1 MSVATLDSLKD
12 KLATPSPAQNVAVS
26 MDTVAGF
33 ESMQRIAK
41 LFASSDITPARYR
54 GKLANCFIAVDM
66 AMRMGANPLMVFQN
80 LYEVH
85 GQPAWSAQFLIA
97 TFNKSGRF
105 SALRYE
111 FEGKEGQD
119 NWGCRAVSTEL
130 ATKEKLTGPLV
141 TIALAKKEGWYGKN
155 GSKWQ
160 SMPELMLRYRAA
172 AWFVRT
178 YAPEIAMGLQT
189 VEEVRDSSITLEA
202 DTSGVFSTSLD
213 AMQDDLEKVQELAP
227 DQSEQSE
234 QPVAPREKRK
244 AKAEPEPAPQAAS
257 SWDDEASIECP
268 KGNPDGTPKLVS
280 SEDCFHCKDKNGCPE
295 YEGA

>member
-1 MSVATLDSLKD
+1 MSLATLDSLKD
-12 KLATPSPAQNVAVS
+12 KLATPSPAQNIAVN

-33 ESMQRIAK
+33 ESMQRISK
-41 LFASSDITPARYR
+41 LFASSDITPVRYR

-66 AMRMGANPLMVFQN
+66 AMRMGANLLMVFQN

-85 GQPAWSAQFLIA
+85 GQPGWSAQFLIA

-119 NWGCRAVSTEL
+119 SYGCRAVSTEL

-202 DTSGVFSTSLD
+202 DTSGIFSTSLD

-227 DQSEQSE
+227 EQSE
-234 QPVAPREKRK
+234 QPEAPREKRK
-244 AKAEPEPAPQAAS
+244 AKAPPLPSQPPSLPRKPHPLGMMKQAS
-257 SWDDEASIECP
+257 SVQKA
-268 KGNPDGTPKLVS
+268 T
-280 SEDCFHCKDKNGCPE
+280 
-295 YEGA
+295 